1 MYHLTEATYRDVIT
15 REDSFSPTLN
25 SRGSLSLTLRFLSKL
40 VKNVWGAKAL
50 NLLLIKS

>member
-25 SRGSLSLTLRFLSKL
+25 SRGSLSRSQIFKQVSEKR
-40 VKNVWGAKAL
+40 VGR
-50 NLLLIKS
+50 